1 MKRKRFTEEQIIR
14 IVKEHGLGAKATD
27 LCRKHG
33 ISEATFY
40 NWKSRYGGMEVSEA
54 KWLKALENYIRSLG
68 SNWQSDVDMR
78 LTQSGS
84 GVGSTWTLTDSDDSV
99 ETYTTINV
107 NEARLELDH
116 GAQRVSDARSQ

>member
-1 MKRKRFTEEQIIR
+1 MKRKRFTEEQIIG

-54 KWLKALENYIRSLG
+54 KRLKALEAENTKLKKLLA
-68 SNWQSDVDMR
+68 DAM
-78 LTQSGS
+78 
-84 GVGSTWTLTDSDDSV
+84 
-99 ETYTTINV
+99 
-107 NEARLELDH
+107 LDN
-116 GAQRVSDARSQ
+116 ADLKDLLSKKW